1 MGVQE
6 HVGTIGMPF
15 RVTYVFDFLGA
26 MEGFSLLWG

>member
-1 MGVQE
+1 MC
-6 HVGTIGMPF
+6 VGTIGMAF